1 VVRRKKD
8 NDNGAGRF
16 MKQAARRKRKKCL
29 TILKK
34 YDIIY
39 LDKIR
44 EDIYMLKI
52 TDLKQLADGHGIVDI
67 FGYCYHKEADGIRCH
82 ETDALYRWRNISP
95 IMLDNLTII

>member
-1 VVRRKKD
+1 
-8 NDNGAGRF
+8 
-16 MKQAARRKRKKCL
+16 MKQAATGQTESHKYCL
-29 TILKK
+29 TPFLK
-34 YDIIY
+34 YGIIFI
-39 LDKIR
+39 DKIE

-67 FGYCYHKEADGIRCH
+67 FGYCYHKESDGIRCH